1 LWNAPHRPSCA
12 AAHEAQVAT
21 LDYGA
26 FPLFSCSCYYFARPK
41 PAGFFIPK
49 AFMSI
54 AEIKTY
60 IETHL
65 EAASDDLRTK
75 FAEVVSFV
83 EGKEVEAVGIQQE
96 IADLTAKGYIVTGPF
111 KTEPLSVIEVQP

>member
-1 LWNAPHRPSCA
+1 M
-12 AAHEAQVAT
+12 T
-21 LDYGA
+21 
-26 FPLFSCSCYYFARPK
+26 
-41 PAGFFIPK
+41 
-49 AFMSI
+49 I

-65 EAASDDLRTK
+65 EMASDDLRAK

-83 EGKEVEAVGIQQE
+83 EGREVEAVGIAQE

-111 KTEPLSVIEVQP
+111 KAASLPVIEVQP